1 MKRLIIYSTGLLAL
15 CGGCASEVLLF
26 VMQPATNLTGGE
38 KLYFDIEARTINGYV
53 DRMWRSETGVRFAKV
68 NAFDYAG
75 ATRSAVASLYENS
88 RCDEFVDALA
98 IDDVILLG
106 RGDHA
111 WGVLK
116 IVAIFD
122 EPGSTADRYLFDL
135 KTVAN

>member
-1 MKRLIIYSTGLLAL
+1 MEVGNRSKVREGECLRLR
-15 CGGCASEVLLF
+15 GCYPV
-26 VMQPATNLTGGE
+26 G
-38 KLYFDIEARTINGYV
+38 R
-53 DRMWRSETGVRFAKV
+53 R
-68 NAFDYAG
+68 
-75 ATRSAVASLYENS
+75 SLYGNS

-122 EPGSTADRYLFDL
+122 EPGSTADRYLFNL